1 MSTSLQTSGSIS
13 LDNIRDYIGQGGTMN
28 LSGITTPY
36 SANQIF
42 NSAVNTTTPSSNLLR
57 LSDLY
62 GKTFAIYNDYSR
74 RFLYGTRFIN
84 FMDGYFRG
92 YFGLGTPSSGTSGM
106 LYTQN
111 KGFPI
116 FLSLTTG
123 SYFNWRYLSI
133 QGRIRGV
140 WYDIG
145 PLLGYSQT
153 TWDVTGEYEEIQM
166 EVLRIGLSIQIMLEA
181 YPMADERTRGSGV
194 HNMDITLEIF
204 EEESSSSGLKLAY

>member
-1 MSTSLQTSGSIS
+1 MSTPLQTSGSIS
-13 LDNIRDYIGQGGTMN
+13 LGNIRDYIGEGGRMN

-62 GKTFAIYNDYSR
+62 GKTFGIYSAYSR
-74 RFLYGTRFIN
+74 TFLYGNRFVN
-84 FMDGYFRG
+84 FRDGYFRG

-145 PLLGYSQT
+145 PPIGYSQT

-181 YPMADERTRGSGV
+181 YPMADERIRGSGV

-204 EEESSSSGLKLAY
+204 EEDSSSGLIR